1 MLDSAV
7 TDKFYQSNDSTKLF
21 FDFSDVNFG
30 SLTVTSENY
39 YENSILEL
47 FQNSKTINVLDF
59 DKKQSLANLKPG
71 KYQLRVYQ
79 DSNQNRMWDHGG
91 FNYLHNNEKMQ
102 VFPEII
108 DIKANWTFEAKLNNN
123 PKKH

>member
-7 TDKFYQSNDSTKLF
+7 TNKFYQSNDSTKLF
-21 FDFSDVNFG
+21 VDFSDANFG

-47 FQNSKTINVLDF
+47 FQNNKTINVLDF
-59 DKKQSLANLKPG
+59 NKKQSLVNLKPG

-79 DSNQNRMWDHGG
+79 DNNQNRIWDHGG
-91 FNYLHNNEKMQ
+91 FNFLDNNEKIQ

-108 DIKANWTFEAKLNNN
+108 NIKANWTFEAKLNNN